1 MEAAQLGV
9 ELPQQLRRL
18 VGEVERGSLELGMRP
33 EGFEPVL
40 RRLESLV
47 NRLVLAII
55 AAAFIG
61 GSAVLMSVYHPFG
74 WAGLLGPFFAVG
86 FVIASGLGL
95 YLAFSILRSG
105 RR

>member
-1 MEAAQLGV
+1 
-9 ELPQQLRRL
+9 
-18 VGEVERGSLELGMRP
+18 MRP

-40 RRLESLV
+40 RRLERLA

-61 GSAVLMSVYHPFG
+61 GLAVLMSAYHPPG
-74 WAGLLGPFFAVG
+74 WEGLLGPFFAFG
-86 FVIASGLGL
+86 FVVAGALGL
-95 YLAFSILRSG
+95 YLAFSILRS